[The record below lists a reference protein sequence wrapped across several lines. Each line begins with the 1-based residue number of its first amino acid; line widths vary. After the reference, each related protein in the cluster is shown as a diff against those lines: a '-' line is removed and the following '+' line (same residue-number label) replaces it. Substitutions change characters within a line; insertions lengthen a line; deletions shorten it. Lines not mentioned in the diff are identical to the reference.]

1 MAAAIDDVC
10 VRLAAAA
17 LQDKCSS
24 NKALDNLNHVTKFH
38 SARIPSITMP
48 DYFKRIAKYSHCSAE
63 CHIIALIYIDRHV
76 KTREIPITFRN
87 IHRLV
92 IVAVMVAAKLR
103 DDIYYSNAYYASI
116 GGVSNREIN
125 ELEVE
130 LLLSLN
136 WDTYVSFEEYDQY
149 FENLLQKYGDLV
161 GCAPNSLK

>member
-1 MAAAIDDVC
+1 MAASVDDVC

-17 LQDKCSS
+17 LQDRCSN
-24 NKALDNLNHVTKFH
+24 NKSLDSMNHVTKFH

-63 CHIIALIYIDRHV
+63 CHVIALIYIDRHV
-76 KTREIPITFRN
+76 RARDVPLTFRN

-136 WDTYVSFEEYDQY
+136 WETYVSFEEYDAFY
-149 FENLLQKYGDLV
+149 ESLCRKYGDIV
-161 GCAPNSLK
+161 GGARLAQ